1 MYFTLKVADA
11 DKLFMTSDS
20 HWGHFN
26 ICKYCHRPFT
36 SRKEMDDTLISNW
49 NSVVPEDGIV
59 VHCGDF
65 MLPHKTGDKE
75 YKKIWDKLNFKTLV
89 LCRGNHD
96 RIDCGT
102 YNYGDKTVIVVDIA
116 MIEVEGIE
124 IMACHC
130 PKLAYP
136 ADFQIFGHIHTL
148 SDGTCYG
155 IDGDV
160 VDRLRATQYD
170 VGADQNGYT
179 PISYWQLVDIFR
191 NNAKNKKIII
201 ILWKWIKRLGRKFCF
216 WT

>member
-11 DKLFMTSDS
+11 DKLYMTSDS

-102 YNYGDKTVIVVDIA
+102 YNYDDKTVIVVDIA

-136 ADFQIFGHIHTL
+136 ANFQIFGHIHTL